1 MLEKLKT
8 LTGVPAQEI
17 GDRLE
22 KPFTDPK
29 AYSKIRGGAGG
40 AANLTDIET
49 AWMIERL
56 NEVFGPYGLGW
67 RLEWDPEF
75 VHVQQPSEK
84 NKSWTATIRRAEF
97 HYILLDA
104 DGKERIC
111 TAPCSGGSSNNELG
125 YALKGMETSAIGNA
139 VSKMRF
145 QEQVYK
151 GKLSHANAAK
161 LLKAHA
167 ENGKEG
173 AANKKTASKAKP
185 AAGKPKA
192 NTKPKKVEEETFA
205 DPSLESYGSYVV
217 PLGKYK
223 GKTLAELLE
232 TDVRI
237 VTWFAE
243 DMTATNDVA
252 EELSN
257 QATQF
262 LVEVGPDKLQEIQD
276 LQQEAV

>member
-8 LTGVPAQEI
+8 LTGIPANKI
-17 GDRLE
+17 GAHLE
-22 KPFTDPK
+22 KPFDDPK

-67 RLEWDPEF
+67 FLEWDPDQ
-75 VHVQQPSEK
+75 VRVVQNE
-84 NKSWTATIRRAEF
+84 KSWTATLSRAEF
-97 HYILLDA
+97 RYILLCREDE
-104 DGKERIC
+104 ERIC
-111 TAPCSGGSSNNELG
+111 TAPCSGGSNNIELG

-139 VSKMRF
+139 ISKMRF

-151 GKLSHANAAK
+151 GKLTHENAAK
-161 LLKAHA
+161 ILKARA
-167 ENGKEG
+167 GSETEG
-173 AANKKTASKAKP
+173 AAKKKPASKAKP
-185 AAGKPKA
+185 AAAKPS
-192 NTKPKKVEEETFA
+192 NSTKPKKTEDASFA

-232 TDVRI
+232 MDVRI

-243 DMTATNDVA
+243 DMTATNDTA
-252 EELSN
+252 KELKN
-257 QATQF
+257 QATCF
-262 LVEVGPDKLQEIQD
+262 LMEMGPGKLMELQE

>member
-67 RLEWDPEF
+67 SLEWDPEF
-75 VHVQQPSEK
+75 VHVQQNE
-84 NKSWTATIRRAEF
+84 KSWTATIRRAEF
-97 HYILLDA
+97 CYILLNG
-104 DGKERIC
+104 DGKERSC
-111 TAPCSGGSSNNELG
+111 TAPCSGGSTNKELG

-151 GKLSHANAAK
+151 GKLTHGNATSI
-161 LLKAHA
+161 LKKRA
-167 ENGKEG
+167 ESGKAGEAG
-173 AANKKTASKAKP
+173 KKPASKAKTV
-185 AAGKPKA
+185 AKKPNA
-192 NTKPKKVEEETFA
+192 STKPEKVKEESFA
-205 DPSLESYGSYVV
+205 DPSLESHGSYVV
-217 PLGKYK
+217 PMGKYK

-232 TDVRI
+232 SDARI
-237 VTWFAE
+237 VHWFAE
-243 DMTATNDVA
+243 DMTASNDTA
-252 EELSN
+252 KELSN
-257 QATQF
+257 QAQHY
-262 LVEVGPDKLQEIQD
+262 LQEIQD
-276 LQQEAV
+276 LEQKAA